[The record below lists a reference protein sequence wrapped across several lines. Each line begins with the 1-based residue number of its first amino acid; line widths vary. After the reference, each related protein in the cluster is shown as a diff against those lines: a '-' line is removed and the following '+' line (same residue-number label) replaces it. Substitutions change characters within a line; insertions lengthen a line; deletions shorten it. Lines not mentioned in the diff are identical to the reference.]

1 VLTVRMMSSGVFT
14 GLFMGAG
21 ILLVNA
27 FGDASAGLVSI
38 VFAVP
43 GTVAGI
49 VLLMLKARETK
60 DTALESIPGEG

>member
-1 VLTVRMMSSGVFT
+1 MMSSGVFT
-14 GLFMGAG
+14 GAWMGAG

-38 VFAVP
+38 IFSVP

-60 DTALESIPGEG
+60 DTELETVTGKE